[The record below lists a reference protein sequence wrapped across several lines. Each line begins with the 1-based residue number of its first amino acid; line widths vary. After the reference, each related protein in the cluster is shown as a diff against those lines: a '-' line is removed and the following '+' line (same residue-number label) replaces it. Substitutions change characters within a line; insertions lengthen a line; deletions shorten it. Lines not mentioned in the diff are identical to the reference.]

1 MKQQLIRVLV
11 YEGTPEFIQ
20 LCLKGRWVKKSL
32 GFQDGI
38 IREKI
43 VGHFSKTPFD
53 SEQAEPESFS
63 TPVGSPIEEAD
74 DFSALR

>member
-1 MKQQLIRVLV
+1 MKQRLIRVLV

-20 LCLKGRWVKKSL
+20 ICLKGRWVKKSL
-32 GFQDGI
+32 GLQDGI

-63 TPVGSPIEEAD
+63 TPVGSPVEEAE

>member
-20 LCLKGRWVKKSL
+20 TCLKGRWVKKSL

-63 TPVGSPIEEAD
+63 TPTGSPSEAAE

>member
-53 SEQAEPESFS
+53 SEPEPESFS

-74 DFSALR
+74 DFSGIR